1 MFSYSAECMGTIF
14 NFQIEDGL
22 PDAELTRHCDD
33 AMDILH
39 DADET
44 FSLYKPESEI
54 SELNS
59 GIRSW
64 DSASSEQKKIRE
76 DSLSWKDETAG
87 FFDPISPTGTYDPS
101 GLVKTWAA
109 RNACHFLEGNG
120 VRQFTLN
127 AGGDIFLSADLESP
141 LLNRVGL
148 SNLRSIAATGAGS
161 NLVLDLA
168 GTNFRAVATSGA
180 SERGEH
186 IWRAAESSSY
196 VQATVVAKD
205 LVLADIWATALIS
218 GGDAAFS
225 EFEKRVD
232 KDTARALVTTRD
244 LAIRSSAGFAELLAT
259 I

>member
-1 MFSYSAECMGTIF
+1 MGTIF
-14 NFQIEDGL
+14 NFQIEDRL
-22 PDAELTRHCDD
+22 SDAELARYCEG
-33 AMDILH
+33 AMDILR

-44 FSLYKPESEI
+44 FSLYKTQSEI

-59 GIRSW
+59 GVRSW
-64 DSASSEQKKIRE
+64 SSASSVQKKIRE
-76 DSLSWKDETAG
+76 DSLSWKDQTAG
-87 FFDPISPTGTYDPS
+87 FFDPISPEGRYDPS

-127 AGGDIFLSADLESP
+127 VGGDIFLSADLASP
-141 LLNRVGL
+141 KLNRVGL

-168 GTNFRAVATSGA
+168 GTGSRAVATSGV

-186 IWRAAESSSY
+186 IWSPAKGPRY
-196 VQATVVAKD
+196 LQATVAAED
-205 LVLADIWATALIS
+205 LVLADIWATALVS
-218 GGDAAFS
+218 GGDAAFG
-225 EFEKRVD
+225 EFERRVD